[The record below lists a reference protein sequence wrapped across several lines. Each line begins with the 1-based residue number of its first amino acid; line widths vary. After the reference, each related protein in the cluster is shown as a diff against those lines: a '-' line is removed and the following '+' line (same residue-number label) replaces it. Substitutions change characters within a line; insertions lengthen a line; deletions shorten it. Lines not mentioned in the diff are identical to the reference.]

1 MGVSCQTQCD
11 WGSRIH
17 SFPSGG
23 MRPVALSCSQRGRG
37 RRQGQGDSPL
47 PPWGKV
53 AFTFRKGFSIL
64 ACPCARTVREH
75 PEKGDD
81 KMKKPRLTDADRL
94 AIETGLRSG
103 KTACGIAKELS
114 RPVTTVTREIW
125 ARAVESDKG
134 AAYRVTNRCAF
145 RMECQRRG
153 VCVRCLH
160 DGKRQCRFCRQ
171 CDPHCPAFVE
181 QRCGR
186 LERSPFVCNG
196 CAEERT
202 CVLRKRHCLRF
213 KKPASTIFRTIVGSP
228 IDIAS
233 CDLLATKVNARS
245 CATRGQEGHGA
256 SNVVLGILKPLVLV
270 VDGEWANRNA
280 CKWHV
285 P

>member
-1 MGVSCQTQCD
+1 MRFHRVIISLESHISLERRRGARRDAFGNCGPPQVCF
-11 WGSRIH
+11 GSLRRGENPCEARAADAPEKNGIRVDGH
-17 SFPSGG
+17 AGDQGP
-23 MRPVALSCSQRGRG
+23 RGRV
-37 RRQGQGDSPL
+37 RQGRGLPRHQQSHQQMRVQDGVPEARGLHPL
-47 PPWGKV
+47 P
-53 AFTFRKGFSIL
+53 
-64 ACPCARTVREH
+64 
-75 PEKGDD
+75 
-81 KMKKPRLTDADRL
+81 
-94 AIETGLRSG
+94 LR
-103 KTACGIAKELS
+103 
-114 RPVTTVTREIW
+114 R
-125 ARAVESDKG
+125 
-134 AAYRVTNRCAF
+134 
-145 RMECQRRG
+145 
-153 VCVRCLH
+153 
-160 DGKRQCRFCRQ
+160 KRQCKFCRQ
-171 CDPHCPAFVE
+171 CNPHCPAFVE

-186 LERSPFVCNG
+186 LERSPFVYNG

-233 CDLLATKVNARS
+233 CDLLATKVNVRS

>member
-1 MGVSCQTQCD
+1 
-11 WGSRIH
+11 
-17 SFPSGG
+17 
-23 MRPVALSCSQRGRG
+23 
-37 RRQGQGDSPL
+37 
-47 PPWGKV
+47 
-53 AFTFRKGFSIL
+53 
-64 ACPCARTVREH
+64 
-75 PEKGDD
+75 
-81 KMKKPRLTDADRL
+81 
-94 AIETGLRSG
+94 
-103 KTACGIAKELS
+103 
-114 RPVTTVTREIW
+114 
-125 ARAVESDKG
+125 
-134 AAYRVTNRCAF
+134 
-145 RMECQRRG
+145 MEYQRRG
-153 VCVRCLH
+153 VCIRYLY
-160 DGKRQCRFCRQ
+160 DGKRQCKFCRQ
-171 CDPHCPAFVE
+171 CNPHCPAFVE

-196 CAEERT
+196 CAEERM

-233 CDLLATKVNARS
+233 CDLLAIKVNARS

>member
-1 MGVSCQTQCD
+1 
-11 WGSRIH
+11 
-17 SFPSGG
+17 
-23 MRPVALSCSQRGRG
+23 
-37 RRQGQGDSPL
+37 
-47 PPWGKV
+47 
-53 AFTFRKGFSIL
+53 
-64 ACPCARTVREH
+64 
-75 PEKGDD
+75 
-81 KMKKPRLTDADRL
+81 
-94 AIETGLRSG
+94 
-103 KTACGIAKELS
+103 
-114 RPVTTVTREIW
+114 
-125 ARAVESDKG
+125 
-134 AAYRVTNRCAF
+134 
-145 RMECQRRG
+145 MECGRRG
-153 VCVRCLH
+153 VCARCLY

-171 CDPHCPAFVE
+171 CNPHCPAFVE

-186 LERSPFVCNG
+186 LERPPFVCNG

-202 CVLRKRHCLRF
+202 CVLRKRHCLHF